1 MLDEFVN
8 NEGFYVKVQKLH
20 EHYSNYRKTRR
31 DGSCFYRA
39 LTFSIFEAIYIKKNK
54 ALKER
59 VLKKLKEAK
68 PFLIKAGFE
77 GMVFEDMLE
86 LLLEKLDDPKIT
98 KIDQIMDLFCDASIS
113 NYIILVMRFLT
124 SGELKNNAVLY

>member
-39 LTFSIFEAIYIKKNK
+39 LTFCIFEAIHVRKDA
-54 ALKER
+54 ALKEKMI
-59 VLKKLKEAK
+59 KKLKDAK
-68 PFLIKAGFE
+68 
-77 GMVFEDMLE
+77 
-86 LLLEKLDDPKIT
+86 
-98 KIDQIMDLFCDASIS
+98 
-113 NYIILVMRFLT
+113 
-124 SGELKNNAVLY
+124 